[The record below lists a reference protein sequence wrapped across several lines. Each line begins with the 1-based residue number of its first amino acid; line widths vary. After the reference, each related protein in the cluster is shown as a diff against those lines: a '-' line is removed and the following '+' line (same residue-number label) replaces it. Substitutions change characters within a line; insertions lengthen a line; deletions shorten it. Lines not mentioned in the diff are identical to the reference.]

1 MNRMKLLTTLLL
13 ALSLACTVEGTT
25 APGDTGATE
34 ANDTGEDTH
43 DDTGDDTELD
53 FDTAPDTDPDTHTYD
68 SGEVDPTELPNLSEG
83 LDSDACEEV
92 PGYEDLAGATS
103 YFVGTYAR
111 IEDGT
116 WIGFETWL
124 LYATSEWEA
133 SGGADCQVVW
143 DVAGSETS
151 PDACPGCELALSLS
165 ATVNAGSTS
174 LRGVHRLTLKR
185 WGRRQE
191 VPKSRRNRGP
201 SHRPLVPGPRLPT
214 RTALALWSFGASP
227 RKRRPAAAAGFAA
240 E

>member
-1 MNRMKLLTTLLL
+1 MNGMTLLPTLLL
-13 ALSLACTVEGTT
+13 ALSLGCTVEGTK

-83 LDSDACEEV
+83 LATDACEEV

-165 ATVNAGSTS
+165 ATVNAGST
-174 LRGVHRLTLKR
+174 TC
-185 WGRRQE
+185 
-191 VPKSRRNRGP
+191 
-201 SHRPLVPGPRLPT
+201 
-214 RTALALWSFGASP
+214 
-227 RKRRPAAAAGFAA
+227 PAALYSDDRTWSVSYDVDLQADEQVAVYFSSSGNLVGAGYGGSNAFTFVTDASCTWF
-240 E
+240 